1 MAKHVA
7 SDSEDEPAH
16 SSAKRLR
23 TSSSLP
29 RSSPPDLPSFHE
41 GADEL
46 VKVEG
51 EQQDDEV
58 EGGEKGK
65 GEGEEEEEDFS
76 MDENS
81 DEDEEAVRRKN
92 EFNAKMQA
100 RSRGEGTV
108 AQRGIIERVELQNF
122 MCHKLTTVDFGPQI
136 NFLVG
141 NNGSG
146 KSAILTGITMALGG
160 NARATNRATKGSGLV
175 MEGATV
181 AKCSVR
187 LRNRGPEAYQ
197 HHVYGDSI
205 TIERTLRLNGGG
217 SYKIF
222 NAEGGLVDDN
232 RATLDSILD
241 AFNIQVENPMTVL
254 TQDQSRQF
262 LASASAQQKY
272 NFFLKGTQLA
282 QLTEE
287 YETIQTNTQTMQAAV
302 DKKQEIIPDLK
313 DAYKR
318 AKERAKDAE
327 AAVGQQDKLEQLKNR
342 LAWCGVDEA
351 EVNIDKGEE
360 MLHKEEETVN
370 KIASKLQEFEANKAK
385 ADATIADCEEAQKET
400 QLEKDEK
407 EPVLKKLKDRIA
419 ATREKAR
426 EWAQTNRTVNATTE
440 RQRAQIADYDRK
452 IAEEKKRL
460 EVDIEA
466 LQRPI
471 REKINTLEEENLERA
486 QVISTSTQELEEL
499 EADRMRLV
507 GDMDDVK
514 MKMRAVNDDVE
525 KIKGRIRNIQASKG
539 NTMLAYGQAIP
550 GLLRAIDSDRGWN
563 QKPLG
568 PMGRYVELVDHK
580 WSALIEA
587 VGANTFN
594 GFVVSNEGDR
604 KRLFNLFRQHRIN
617 NKVPIIKLAY
627 DPSFDCSASEPDRDV
642 LTVLR
647 ALKFSNEHVKQAFI
661 NAIQP
666 ENAALVITRPE
677 GDHILDVHKRNVR
690 TAFSRDMFQLL
701 RSNDNRAI
709 TRAVDAWKGAARISP
724 NVEDQ
729 IQHHQNELKRVQGHF
744 NEFEAQ
750 NKAINGQLV
759 AIHRQKDILDRRR
772 SNEKQSMTKT
782 NRDIE
787 KERQKLQE
795 KEPSNIGALEE
806 LREACQDELDTT
818 LAQFE
823 DAKRLH
829 EAAMAEENGTEA
841 VEQTR
846 LVEEEIKKVD
856 KLLKSIMERLNK
868 GIKDRVNAESAIDQY
883 NTRLAVQEQ
892 KIDDLRAS
900 VERESEK
907 LAHLTEQALEICDRP
922 QGGQRQ
928 TEAQLRKQIDS
939 LQKALKNRERQQ
951 GATIEEILTELS
963 NRKNVL
969 VEAKATVASLNVLVK
984 ALTSAYQTRV
994 ARWTDFRDQISAR
1007 AKLQFMHHLSARGFT
1022 GKLQFDHNHM
1032 RLNLRVQTEGGVKRN
1047 RSKQKDA
1054 KSLSGG
1060 EKSFSTICLLLT
1072 MWEAVGCPLRC
1083 LDEFDVFMD
1092 AVNRRISMKMMV
1104 DTAKATDEVQFILIT
1119 PQSMSGSTYGPEVRI
1134 TKLGD
1139 PNRSQGRLA
1148 FGTG

>member
-1 MAKHVA
+1 MAKHVT
-7 SDSEDEPAH
+7 SDSEDDLPH

-29 RSSPPDLPSFHE
+29 RSSPPELPSLLDD
-41 GADEL
+41 GAADQ
-46 VKVEG
+46 VVDD
-51 EQQDDEV
+51 EQQDADA
-58 EGGEKGK
+58 GEQA
-65 GEGEEEEEDFS
+65 GEEAEEDDFS
-76 MDENS
+76 MDDAS
-81 DEDEEAVRRKN
+81 DNDEEAVKRKQDLL
-92 EFNAKMQA
+92 EKMKA
-100 RSRGEGTV
+100 RSRGQGAV

-181 AKCSVR
+181 AKCSVK
-187 LRNRGPEAYQ
+187 LRNRGPEAYK

-222 NAEGGLVDDN
+222 NAEGGLVDGN

-342 LAWCGVDEA
+342 LAWCGVEEA
-351 EVNIDKGEE
+351 EANIATGEE
-360 MLHKEEETVN
+360 MLHKEEDTVT
-370 KIASKLQEFEANKAK
+370 KIASKLQEFEANKAR
-385 ADATIADCEEAQKET
+385 ADASIADCEEAQKET

-407 EPVLKKLKDRIA
+407 EPALKQLKDKIHA
-419 ATREKAR
+419 SREKAR
-426 EWAQTNRTVNATTE
+426 EWNQTTRTASATIQ
-440 RQRAQIADYDRK
+440 RQKDQIADYERQ
-452 IAEEKKRL
+452 IAKEKKRL
-460 EVDIEA
+460 EVDVEA
-466 LQRPI
+466 MQRPV
-471 REKINTLEEENLERA
+471 RERITRLEEENLARV
-486 QVISTSTQELEEL
+486 QVISAAVREIDELEIE
-499 EADRMRLV
+499 RTRLV
-507 GDMDDVK
+507 GEMDEVK
-514 MKMRAVNDDVE
+514 AKIRAASDDAQT
-525 KIKGRIRNIQASKG
+525 IQGRIRNAQASKN

-550 GLLRAIDSDRGWN
+550 ALLKVIDADRGWN

-568 PMGRYVELVDHK
+568 PMGRYIELTDRKWGPLIESVGGQTFNAFVVATESDCRRLFTLFQKHRIDHK
-580 WSALIEA
+580 
-587 VGANTFN
+587 T
-594 GFVVSNEGDR
+594 
-604 KRLFNLFRQHRIN
+604 
-617 NKVPIIKLAY
+617 PIIKLAH
-627 DPSFDCSASEPDRDV
+627 DPSFDCSSSEPDRDI

-647 ALKFSNEHVKQAFI
+647 ALKFSNEHVRQAFI

-666 ENAALVITRPE
+666 ENSVLVPKRAE
-677 GDHILDVHKRNVR
+677 GDRLFDVGKRNIRVV
-690 TAFSRDMFQLL
+690 FSQDMFQIT
-701 RSNDNRAI
+701 RYENRAG
-709 TRAVDAWKGAARISP
+709 TRVVDPWRGAARISP
-724 NVEDQ
+724 NFDDQ
-729 IQHHQNELKRVQGHF
+729 VQRCQDDLKRVQGHL
-744 NEFEAQ
+744 NEFETQ
-750 NKAINGQLV
+750 RKAIDQQFV
-759 AIHRQKDILDRRR
+759 TIHRKKEGLERSCRAEKDAMI
-772 SNEKQSMTKT
+772 KT
-782 NRDIE
+782 NREIE
-787 KERQKLQE
+787 KQRQQLQE
-795 KEPSNIGALEE
+795 REPSNISALEE
-806 LREACQDELDTT
+806 LRDQCQAELDTT
-818 LAQFE
+818 LAQWE
-823 DAKRLH
+823 DAMRLH
-829 EAAMAEENGTEA
+829 EASLLEENGTET
-841 VEQTR
+841 VLQMRQMEDE
-846 LVEEEIKKVD
+846 VKKVD
-856 KLLKSIMERLNK
+856 KLLKSIMEQLNK
-868 GIKDRVNAESAIDQY
+868 AIRDRVNAESAIAQY
-883 NTRLAVQEQ
+883 NARLSAQEQ

-900 VERESEK
+900 VEREREK
-907 LAHLTEQALEICDRP
+907 LAHLTEQASEICDRP
-922 QGGQRQ
+922 QGGQKQ
-928 TEAQLRKQIDS
+928 SEAQLRKQIDS

-1032 RLNLRVQTEGGVKRN
+1032 RLNLRVQTEGGEKRN
-1047 RSKQKDA
+1047 HSKQKDA

-1104 DTAKATDEVQFILIT
+1104 DTAKAADEVQFILIT